1 MKNYYIVFFL
11 FVCQG
16 FVVAQ
21 QPPTKLPDAI
31 FVDSIPTDSVLANM
45 QYLEIDYENIQL
57 PPVSVFLEAAKSY
70 ADVKFFMEKQ
80 REVESLLKVSKK
92 EWLKYIRLQGSY
104 QYGTNNT
111 YLMQTGEI
119 NPNDPRFTTSTQ
131 NWYNLGA
138 IVSIPLDDLFSR
150 KNKNDVFRSQMEQS
164 KYELERALENRQM
177 LILEAYNEVV
187 KHLALLKVNA
197 ESVALYDAQMW
208 ISERDFANGRID
220 IISLSLERGRRTEA
234 TIKYQTSR
242 ASLHNAVTILEM
254 LTKVKIL
261 RQR

>member
-21 QPPTKLPDAI
+21 QPPTKLPDTI
-31 FVDSIPTDSVLANM
+31 SVDSITTDTLLSSM

-70 ADVKFFMEKQ
+70 SDVKYYEQRQ
-80 REVESLLKVSKK
+80 REIESVLKVSKK

-131 NWYNLGA
+131 NWYNVGA

-150 KNKNDVFRSQMEQS
+150 KNKNDVYRSQMEQS
-164 KYELERALENRQM
+164 KYELERALENRQII
-177 LILEAYNEVV
+177 ILEAYNEVT
-187 KHLALLKVNA
+187 KQLTLLKMNA
-197 ESVALYDAQMW
+197 ESVALYDAQMP

-220 IISLSLERGRRTEA
+220 IIALSLERARRTEA
-234 TIKYQTSR
+234 NVRYQTSR

-261 RQR
+261 R